1 MVEDGTLFVDGFMR
15 VSLYW
20 HDVREEVLEL
30 EKKYDY
36 SLIINEQTLPV
47 IQQISEGMPGGFFIY
62 HADGDEELI
71 YINSSMLRIFGCDSE
86 EEFRE
91 LTGFTFRGLVHPED
105 IDSVEESIVTQIN
118 SSKYD
123 LDFVEYRIIQKNGN
137 VRWVEDYGHFLN
149 TEEYGDIF
157 CVFIEDATTRLEN
170 RMIELEK
177 VNHELRNAYLRES
190 QYKKAILYDAVS
202 FFEVNLTK
210 DQIISTS
217 SYQKDNREYS
227 LFETVLYEPQPL
239 KSFTEFLARKKNFM
253 ERDDL
258 LEFNCFFD
266 RERLVDCANKGE
278 MEQAIDMQLTD
289 QAGRKRVFRYIM
301 LLGEDDFLQDV
312 VALFMAKDITDQV
325 EKQTLLKQALR
336 QAEAANLARSI
347 FLSNMSHD
355 IRTPL
360 NAIIGYTDLI
370 KKHLNDK
377 ERVEDFVNKIRS
389 SGEQLLMIFDES
401 LQVTRME
408 SGKVNLTWNEC
419 TLTDI
424 LHDVEDIV
432 RAQIGAK
439 KLTFKVEKKD
449 VIHDRVIADYIR
461 IKEILGQ
468 LLDNAVKYS
477 NPGGMIKLLLNE
489 EESDLNGYGNFNFSV
504 ADDGIGISRDFVNE
518 LFEPFKRENNTT
530 FSGVLGTGLGLT
542 VVKSLIDLMGG
553 EILVESE
560 PGKGSCFTVRLP
572 LKLQENQEKQQPGAE
587 ELIDQEALK
596 GKRILLVEDN
606 EINREIAQELLEA
619 QEYIVETAENGQIAV
634 DRLKEVD
641 SDYYLLVLMDIQ
653 MPIMD
658 GYEATRIIRKMED
671 EVIANIPIIALSANA
686 FAEDY
691 YNSLRAGMDAHFPKP
706 LDIGDLQKQICSV
719 LSMRRVDER

>member
-1 MVEDGTLFVDGFMR
+1 MD
-15 VSLYW
+15 
-20 HDVREEVLEL
+20 
-30 EKKYDY
+30 KKHGY
-36 SLIINEQTLPV
+36 SLIINEQTLPI
-47 IQQISEGMPGGFFIY
+47 IQQISERMPGGFFIY

-71 YINSSMLRIFGCDSE
+71 YINSSMLRIFGCESE

-105 IDSVEESIVTQIN
+105 IDVVEESITTQIN
-118 SSKYD
+118 GSKYD
-123 LDFVEYRIIQKNGN
+123 LDYVEYRIIQKNGSI
-137 VRWVEDYGHFLN
+137 RWVEDYGHFLN
-149 TEEYGDIF
+149 TKEYGDIF
-157 CVFIEDATTRLEN
+157 CVFIEDATARLES
-170 RMIELEK
+170 RMTELEQI
-177 VNHELRNAYLRES
+177 NYELRNAYLRES

-210 DQIISTS
+210 DKIISTS
-217 SYQKDNREYS
+217 SYQKDNSYQNFNREYS

-239 KSFTEFLARKKNFM
+239 KTFSEFLARKKNFLDA
-253 ERDDL
+253 EDI
-258 LEFNCFFD
+258 LEFNRFFD
-266 RERLVDCANKGE
+266 RERLVDCAAKGE
-278 MEQAIDMQLTD
+278 MEQAIDMQITD

-301 LLGEDDFLQDV
+301 LLGEGEDSQDV

-325 EKQTLLKQALR
+325 EKQMLLKQALR
-336 QAEAANLARSI
+336 QAETANMARSI

-370 KKHLNDK
+370 KQNLGDREKVN
-377 ERVEDFVNKIRS
+377 DFVNKIRT
-389 SGEQLLMIFDES
+389 SGEQLLKIFDES

-408 SGKVNLTWNEC
+408 SGKVDLTRSEC

-424 LHDVEDIV
+424 LHDVEEVV
-432 RAQIGAK
+432 RTRAGAK
-439 KLTFKVEKKD
+439 NLSFMVEKKG

-477 NPGGMIKLLLNE
+477 HPGGAIGLILTE
-489 EESDLNGYGNFNFSV
+489 EENDLNDYGDYKFIVVDN
-504 ADDGIGISRDFVNE
+504 GIGISEDFAKE

-542 VVKSLIDLMGG
+542 VVKSLVDLMGG
-553 EILVESE
+553 EISVESK
-560 PGKGSCFTVRLP
+560 PAKGSRFTVKLP
-572 LKLQENQEKQQPGAE
+572 LKLQESQEKMQLNAE
-587 ELIDQEALK
+587 EMIDQETLK

-606 EINREIAQELLEA
+606 EINSEIAKELLEA
-619 QEYIVETAENGQIAV
+619 QGYIVETAENGQIAL
-634 DRLKEVD
+634 DRLEEVAP
-641 SDYYLLVLMDIQ
+641 DYYLLILMDIQ

-658 GYEATRIIRKMED
+658 GYEATKRIREMENK
-671 EVIANIPIIALSANA
+671 EIAGIPIIALSANA

-691 YNSLRAGMDAHFPKP
+691 YNSLKAGMDAHFPKP

-719 LSMRRVDER
+719 LSMRRMEGTF